1 MTWKLSSCILM
12 FLFKAG
18 VGCPRLNSP
27 VARKLHYKERLT
39 SSTNYTRQPRP
50 MTRHISDLSWK
61 VDALKTRSKS
71 RSESIYSAPGANKD
85 MMPCSQSTASLKAN
99 SPTNYSLASSP
110 EYSNQTNNILDVPSS
125 DGSESNIVS

>member
-1 MTWKLSSCILM
+1 M

-39 SSTNYTRQPRP
+39 SSANYTRQHRP

-85 MMPCSQSTASLKAN
+85 VIPCSQSTVSLKAN
-99 SPTNYSLASSP
+99 SPTNYSLVSSP
-110 EYSNQTNNILDVPSS
+110 EYPDQTNKILDIPSS
-125 DGSESNIVS
+125 DGSESNITS